1 VNLRTLFV
9 TCSISFFLIGCGVA
23 PNQKPISEPEKKPPF
38 DTDMSGQEQKA
49 LENIEAR
56 YANSKDINERNLSL
70 LILANNYKS
79 ADDCRAVS
87 IVIKHTQGSLNN
99 SQHVAISNLLKAECA
114 LDSIGDTSDSINKQ
128 PLLSLVIKWL
138 ETANENGINSAKVP
152 LSASLNTID
161 FATRAQ
167 IASAR
172 LLAQNKQ
179 YASALHQLLNANI
192 IDNLVDHPKLRTHF
206 YNKAWEW
213 FSLLDQDARAQLAA
227 TYPTLSEYIVFLNI
241 VEDASLDDNARQASI
256 KQWLSTRTNLMI
268 VSNLP
273 TQIQQ
278 YLSIEHRQNQNIA
291 VLLPLS
297 GRLSA
302 QGEAIQQ
309 GILSAYYHKLASAK
323 KSKRVIQSTIE
334 FIDTGSL
341 NTLNTDITAE
351 SLVPYDTI
359 IGPLLR
365 SHIDEINALN
375 LVPQRQLVLNQ
386 TQPRTKDGEG
396 LLAAFS
402 LSPEEEAQQIVAL
415 MRTRTI
421 RNPVVID
428 DSSATAKRMNN
439 AFIAAWKA
447 TGVLSKNGQVQALQQ
462 ISYTDNNSM
471 RVGIT
476 SALDVLQSQRRIKQ
490 LSNLHQERVHSV
502 TRNRRDVDAF
512 VVFARPNDLELINP
526 IIESSIS
533 LFTNEQIPVFA
544 ASYGYDHKQ
553 SKNSQ
558 RDLRNLIFVDMP
570 WLLSIQRGDPLSASI
585 DALFNKPPSTFL
597 RLFAFGYDAL
607 SVVGNLAQ
615 LSTFEHLAIKGL
627 SGDLSINSSQQL
639 TRELTWLSINELG
652 SQ

>member
-1 VNLRTLFV
+1 MNLRTLFV
-9 TCSISFFLIGCGVA
+9 ICSISFFLIGCGVA
-23 PNQKPISEPEKKPPF
+23 PNQESISEPEKTLPF
-38 DTDMSGQEQKA
+38 DIDTGAQEKKA

-70 LILANNYKS
+70 LVLANNYKS

-87 IVIKHTQGSLNN
+87 IIIKHTQGSLND
-99 SQHVAISNLLKAECA
+99 SRQVAISNLLKAECA
-114 LDSIGDTSDSINKQ
+114 LESVGNASDSINKQ
-128 PLLSLVIKWL
+128 PSLSLVTKWL
-138 ETANENGINSAKVP
+138 ETANENGISSAKLP

-172 LLAQNKQ
+172 LFAQNKQ
-179 YASALHQLLNANI
+179 YASALHQLLNADFIN
-192 IDNLVDHPKLRTHF
+192 NLAENPNLRTYF

-213 FSLLDQDARAQLAA
+213 FSLLDQDARAQLAT

-241 VEDASLDDNARQASI
+241 IEDASLDDKARQASI

-291 VLLPLS
+291 ILLPLS

-309 GILSAYYHKLASAK
+309 GILSAYYHKLDSAK
-323 KSKRVIQSTIE
+323 KSKRVLQSTIE

-341 NTLNTDITAE
+341 STLNTEITAE
-351 SLVPYDTI
+351 SLMPYDTI

-386 TQPRTKDGEG
+386 IQPHSKDGDG
-396 LLAAFS
+396 LLVAFS
-402 LSPEEEAQQIVAL
+402 LSPEEEAQQVVAL
-415 MRTRTI
+415 MRARNI
-421 RNPVVID
+421 QNPVVIHD
-428 DSSATAKRMNN
+428 ASATAKRMSNT
-439 AFIAAWKA
+439 FIVAWEA
-447 TGVLSKNGQVQALQQ
+447 TGKLRENGQVRALQQ

-512 VVFARPNDLELINP
+512 VVFARPTDLELINP

-533 LFTNEQIPVFA
+533 LFTNNQIPVFA

-607 SVVGNLAQ
+607 SVVDNLAQ
-615 LSTFEHLAIKGL
+615 LSTFGHLAIKGL
-627 SGDLSINSSQQL
+627 SGDLSINSSQKL
-639 TRELTWLSINELG
+639 TRELAWLSINALD